1 MNKLKSHIV
10 IASISII
17 ACSININAR
26 AEVVDFERYF
36 EEIQVN
42 SIGLDQPFYI
52 TGVGSDYIDLFVLQ
66 KNVSN
71 ITYQFRSV
79 DYDGNLLGES
89 GAFYNEIIT
98 NGMRVHDKE
107 ILDRKGKNVTEKAN
121 SLRLCPN
128 EYGNGLSSVNSLNTT
143 VKWAETEGKFI
154 IDGDLLFVDATGEIV
169 YSFEGYN
176 YMGMPIDYFT
186 SYKFRNGILQITLRD
201 KNMDYFF
208 VQFDRNFVP
217 INLGERKNWS
227 NAKSP
232 YEKMGFS
239 LNGDIWPNVGAI
251 EKSTPKIYNLNDGI
265 CKDFPD
271 WSVVRDLMIVD
282 MVGAGYDPQCG
293 HILLAK
299 GSLRDPE
306 YLILKNK
313 VYPYTEYGDIRFD
326 SIRPSDKIE
335 PSRVLDLFEDRMV
348 VRETE
353 NAQGKVGIMDFDGN
367 WTVAPVFDSI
377 GQFHNGLAPARME
390 NGNYGYIMKD
400 GTWAI
405 EPLYEQAADF
415 GCGLAAVVK
424 DGIPMYIDDSGV
436 IQKEFAVGTELGQFS
451 ERFAWVKENG
461 IYTLI
466 DMEFTPQFSG
476 NYNAATSYCNGMSR
490 VKLNGQEQ
498 FVNLD
503 GEVKYEVPEGAA
515 VSDFRDEFAIQKQD
529 GVVTKINKSGQSVDT
544 YDQYR
549 NVVDLG
555 NGLMLGETKEGGVDV
570 FDLFGYVL
578 EQHDK
583 TAIVETDSG
592 TVLLIPEEG
601 TWFTAIRKDDYFALW
616 DQSYPASQ
624 LKGNDDVIALLPG
637 ENLLYLGGKAQQ
649 IDQDNEAITPVVRD
663 ERTMVPLRVI
673 SETLGYNV
681 NWNDPFITVTK
692 YINGGKKK
700 EIRMSLE
707 STVFTVTDEDET
719 TRRESMDVAPYEENG
734 RTMVPLRFVAE
745 QLGQQVYWDESGL
758 VLISETERNLTNTNI
773 AQYLA
778 LWNK

>member
-1 MNKLKSHIV
+1 MRYYRKLVVLLLIV
-10 IASISII
+10 IVGSAAIDSS
-17 ACSININAR
+17 ANTNTQ
-26 AEVVDFERYF
+26 FNRYF
-36 EEIQVN
+36 EEIYPILPE
-42 SIGLDQPFYI
+42 SDSYLYI
-52 TGVGSDYIDLFVLQ
+52 VSVGSDYVELLAKQEPGLDFFQYGQGDFNGNWIKKIDESWNNQFEYGALSFNGIRCFFTGYYDRFWNPVDKLNKKIIGNTIHGFSNGVAVCKVQNTSKTICFIDMNGEEIFSFNDEKFNNLIVDKYLQSFNNGISVIGYDEQ
-66 KNVSN
+66 KN
-71 ITYQFRSV
+71 IYYQ
-79 DYDGNLLGES
+79 L
-89 GAFYNEIIT
+89 
-98 NGMRVHDKE
+98 
-107 ILDRKGKNVTEKAN
+107 
-121 SLRLCPN
+121 
-128 EYGNGLSSVNSLNTT
+128 
-143 VKWAETEGKFI
+143 
-154 IDGDLLFVDATGEIV
+154 
-169 YSFEGYN
+169 
-176 YMGMPIDYFT
+176 
-186 SYKFRNGILQITLRD
+186 
-201 KNMDYFF
+201 
-208 VQFDRNFVP
+208 DRNFQPIQSTKNLQLTNEVYRGHKLEQFKLGGSGWSGAYYEDPDKIKVP
-217 INLGERKNWS
+217 VKIMDQDGTVLKEFEDW
-227 NAKSP
+227 
-232 YEKMGFS
+232 GFVS
-239 LNGDIWPNVGAI
+239 EFLLTDG
-251 EKSTPKIYNLNDGI
+251 YNID
-265 CKDFPD
+265 
-271 WSVVRDLMIVD
+271 
-282 MVGAGYDPQCG
+282 CG

-299 GSLRDPE
+299 GSLKDPE

-353 NAQGKVGIMDFDGN
+353 DAQGKVGIMDFDGN

-476 NYNAATSYCNGMSR
+476 NYNAAASYCNGMSR

-583 TAIVETDSG
+583 TAIVEIDSG

-601 TWFTAIRKDDYFALW
+601 SWFTAIRKDDYFALW

>member
-1 MNKLKSHIV
+1 MRYYRKLVVLLLIV
-10 IASISII
+10 IVGSAAIDSS
-17 ACSININAR
+17 ANTNTQ
-26 AEVVDFERYF
+26 FNRYF
-36 EEIQVN
+36 EEIYPILPE
-42 SIGLDQPFYI
+42 SDSYLYI
-52 TGVGSDYIDLFVLQ
+52 VSVGSNFVDLLAKERPESDGYKVGQGDFNGNWIISIDDPWSIIY
-66 KNVSN
+66 SN
-71 ITYQFRSV
+71 PWSFISNGIRCLRIGWYSPYYNKIRQDGTTYRF
-79 DYDGNLLGES
+79 
-89 GAFYNEIIT
+89 
-98 NGMRVHDKE
+98 
-107 ILDRKGKNVTEKAN
+107 
-121 SLRLCPN
+121 
-128 EYGNGLSSVNSLNTT
+128 GNGLAATIDENADT
-143 VKWAETEGKFI
+143 I
-154 IDGDLLFVDATGEIV
+154 IRYLDAKGYEA
-169 YSFEGYN
+169 YSYV
-176 YMGMPIDYFT
+176 IDKNLRPDINQSRTFY
-186 SYKFRNGILQITLRD
+186 NGIAGIGYDEQ
-201 KNMDYFF
+201 KNIYY
-208 VQFDRNFVP
+208 QLDRNFQPIQSTKNLQLTNEVYRGHKLEQFKLGGSGWSGAYYEDPDKIKVP
-217 INLGERKNWS
+217 VKIMDQDGTVLKEFEGW
-227 NAKSP
+227 
-232 YEKMGFS
+232 GFVS
-239 LNGDIWPNVGAI
+239 EIF
-251 EKSTPKIYNLNDGI
+251 STVRYNID
-265 CKDFPD
+265 
-271 WSVVRDLMIVD
+271 
-282 MVGAGYDPQCG
+282 CG

-335 PSRVLDLFEDRMV
+335 PSRVLDLFENRMV

-353 NAQGKVGIMDFDGN
+353 DAQGKVGIMDFDGN

-476 NYNAATSYCNGMSR
+476 NYNAAAPYCNGMSR

-503 GEVKYEVPEGAA
+503 GEVKYEAPKGAV

-529 GVVTKINKSGQSVDT
+529 DVVTKINKSGQSVDT

-555 NGLMLGETKEGGVDV
+555 NGLMLGETKEGGVEV

-583 TAIVETDSG
+583 TAIVEIDSG

-673 SETLGYNV
+673 SEVLGYNV